1 MVKKVPKLVNVV
13 CERPLIANKIR
24 KNKPF
29 SVKFCLQTLIKFESQ
44 LTPCLQPLPSPITKW
59 IKTNKKI
66 ITIKTMTITI
76 MVWFIRYFHQSGIP
90 NLRNLL
96 TKICYSTGKLRKY
109 TPVLNQMKVFFLFQ
123 LLKRRKICQKKIVK
137 QIGEI
142 I

>member
-96 TKICYSTGKLRKY
+96 INWQTEKTHTSFEPNESFLSFSTAQTKKNLSEKNRET
-109 TPVLNQMKVFFLFQ
+109 NW
-123 LLKRRKICQKKIVK
+123 
-137 QIGEI
+137 
-142 I
+142 